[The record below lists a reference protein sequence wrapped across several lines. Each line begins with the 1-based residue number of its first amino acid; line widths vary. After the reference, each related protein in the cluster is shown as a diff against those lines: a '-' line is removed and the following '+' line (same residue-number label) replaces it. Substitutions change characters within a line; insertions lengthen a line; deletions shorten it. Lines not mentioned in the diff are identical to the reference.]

1 MRGECVYNWPIA
13 YVPKSNG
20 TIAVTKEF
28 TLRQCVASIQEPEL
42 WNCNRCGSDEEY
54 FNPIIEGDKI
64 YLQYFVNKLSY
75 SHILFEAV
83 NIATD
88 EVLSSPS
95 LEYIMGLDKNK
106 QAYVCAVFS
115 VDDYE
120 GVDCIY
126 FRAKFFTC
134 TLNEVILTACLDSQ
148 PEEMSDYEA
157 LNACYTSLCPTFD
170 YFRTEPYRRA
180 GCQEKTVLIEGFYTG
195 YDCNSAFYGTFD
207 SVIMGNVA
215 ANNYKPSIRVHGELF
230 KNGFA
235 YDKTTLNNKVVGI
248 TNRQVFKFRT
258 RKLPPYVVEVINL
271 CFASR
276 NLYFDGDE
284 YISGTQI
291 DKNFEEGTMWIV
303 DVNVTKE
310 CRQDNLSCN

>member
-1 MRGECVYNWPIA
+1 MAECVYNWPVS

-20 TIAVTKEF
+20 THAIVKEF

-54 FNPIIEGDKI
+54 FNPIIDGDKI
-64 YLQYFVNKLSY
+64 YLQYFVDKLSY

-83 NIATD
+83 DSATD
-88 EVLSSPS
+88 EILSSPS

-106 QAYVCAVFS
+106 QAYVSAVFS
-115 VDDYE
+115 IDDYA
-120 GVDCIY
+120 GHDCIY

-134 TLNEVILTACLDSQ
+134 ELNEVVLEACLGTSIEDAT
-148 PEEMSDYEA
+148 YEA
-157 LNACYTSLCPTFD
+157 LNACYTTLCSTFD

-180 GCQEKTVLIEGFYTG
+180 GCQEKTILVEGFYTT

-207 SVIMGNVA
+207 SVVMGNVA
-215 ANNYKPSIRVHGELF
+215 ANTHKPSIRVLGNLE

-235 YDKTTLNNKVVGI
+235 YDKSTLNTKVVGI

-258 RKLPPYVVEVINL
+258 RKIPPYVVEVINL

-276 NLYFDGDE
+276 NLYFDGSE

-310 CRQDNLSCN
+310 CRQDNLNCE

>member
-1 MRGECVYNWPIA
+1 MGECIYNWPVTF
-13 YVPKSNG
+13 VPKSNG
-20 TIAVTKEF
+20 TTAITKEF

-54 FNPIIEGDKI
+54 FNPIIAGDKI
-64 YLQYFVNKLSY
+64 YLQYFVDKLSY

-83 NIATD
+83 DSATD
-88 EVLSSPS
+88 EVLASPS

-106 QAYVCAVFS
+106 QVYVCAVFS
-115 VDDYE
+115 IDDYPDT
-120 GVDCIY
+120 DCLY

-134 TLNEVILTACLDSQ
+134 ELNEVVLEACLGGSVEDAA
-148 PEEMSDYEA
+148 YEA
-157 LNACYTSLCPTFD
+157 LNACYTQLCRTFD

-180 GCQEKTVLIEGFYTG
+180 GCQEKTVLVEGFYST

-207 SVIMGNVA
+207 SVVMGNVA
-215 ANNYKPSIRVHGELF
+215 ANNYKPSIRVLGEIV

-235 YDKTTLNNKVVGI
+235 YDKTTLNTRVVGI
-248 TNRQVFKFRT
+248 TNRQIFKFRT
-258 RKLPPYVVEVINL
+258 RKVPPYVAEVVNL
-271 CFASR
+271 CFASK
-276 NLYFDGDE
+276 NLYFDGSE

-291 DKNFEEGTMWIV
+291 DKNFEEGTMWII

-310 CRQDNLSCN
+310 CRQDNLSCDV